1 MNGEFITQEY
11 NKKGVKY
18 KILQSDR
25 AKNSPAL
32 QHLQV
37 YKIFFIQY
45 LHSIFIISFNL
56 HLISIQISLFSQ
68 FPFLSAAT
76 AAAHLAAP
84 VSSTK
89 TYYGKQR
96 ARAT

>member
-1 MNGEFITQEY
+1 ME
-11 NKKGVKY
+11 Y

-37 YKIFFIQY
+37 NTQIQALFTVMFKI
-45 LHSIFIISFNL
+45 IFNIR
-56 HLISIQISLFSQ
+56 LILLFSQ
-68 FPFLSAAT
+68 FPFSLSAAT

-89 TYYGKQR
+89 TYYGR
-96 ARAT
+96 RRN

>member
-45 LHSIFIISFNL
+45 LLISFIL
-56 HLISIQISLFSQ
+56 YLISVQISLFSQ